1 MVIRE
6 MNNAHIGKILEK
18 ASTDESLTSE
28 DTLVLLALDPDSDE
42 TRQLLDAADRGSRE
56 WGHKRGY
63 IWASI
68 GLDYSPCPMNCTFC
82 SLGEKWGIIKEAWT
96 PKVDEI
102 LDLIHH
108 YDVPEVRWITL
119 RTSEFY
125 GIEKLI
131 QIARLAMPLKYAE
144 LVVNTGE
151 FNREDARA
159 LHEAGFKGAYH
170 VMRLREGVDTGVDPN
185 ERLITLEAIKQ
196 SPLQLAALVDPIGP
210 EHSDEELVQAMF
222 LHKAYGVSLMGAMA
236 RFSVAGTP
244 KHELGTISRAR
255 LAQITAVIRLA
266 AGKQVDAICTH
277 PADDRILTS
286 GANTVVVEYGA
297 IPRDTEISQGDWK
310 GFNIKEAVKLLKGA
324 GYEI

>member
-1 MVIRE
+1 MVVRD
-6 MNNAHIGKILEK
+6 MNNACIGKILEK
-18 ASTDESLTSE
+18 ALADESLTGE
-28 DTLVLLALDPDSDE
+28 DISVLLALDPDSDE
-42 TRQLLDAADRGSRE
+42 TKQLLDTADRASRE
-56 WGHKRGY
+56 WAHRRGY

-82 SLGEKWGIIKEAWT
+82 SLGKKWGIIKEPWVLKT
-96 PKVDEI
+96 DEI
-102 LDLIHH
+102 LDLIRL

-131 QIARLAMPLKYAE
+131 QIARLAIPLKHAE

-151 FNREDARA
+151 FERKDARA
-159 LHEAGFKGAYH
+159 LYEAGFKVAYH

-210 EHSDEELVQAMF
+210 EHTDEELVQALF
-222 LHKAYGVSLMGAMA
+222 LHKAYGASLMGAMA
-236 RFSVAGTP
+236 RFAVAGTP
-244 KHELGTISRAR
+244 KYELGTISRAR
-255 LAQITAVIRLA
+255 LAQITAVSRLV

-277 PADDRILTS
+277 PTDDGILTS

-297 IPRDTEISQGDWK
+297 IPRDTKVSQGDWK
-310 GFNIKEAVKLLKGA
+310 GFNIREAVKLLRGA

>member
-1 MVIRE
+1 
-6 MNNAHIGKILEK
+6 MNNAHIGKTLEK
-18 ASTDESLTSE
+18 ALADESLTGEEIS
-28 DTLVLLALDPDSDE
+28 LLLALDPDSDE
-42 TRQLLDAADRGSRE
+42 MQELLDTADRASRE
-56 WGHKRGY
+56 WAHKRGY

-82 SLGEKWGIIKEAWT
+82 SLGEKWGIIKEPWT
-96 PKVDEI
+96 LKADEI
-102 LDLIHH
+102 LDLIHR
-108 YDVPEVRWITL
+108 YDLPEVRWITL

-125 GIEKLI
+125 SIDKLI
-131 QIARLAMPLKYAE
+131 QIARLAMPLKHAE

-151 FNREDARA
+151 FDRKDARA
-159 LHEAGFKGAYH
+159 LYEAGFNVAYH

-210 EHSDEELVQAMF
+210 EHTDEELVEAMF
-222 LHKAYGVSLMGAMA
+222 LHKAYGASLMGAMA
-236 RFSVAGTP
+236 RFAVAGTP
-244 KHELGTISRAR
+244 KHEIGTISQVR
-255 LAQITAVIRLA
+255 LAQITAVSRLV

-297 IPRDTEISQGDWK
+297 IPRDTKISQGDWK
-310 GFNIKEAVKLLKGA
+310 GFDIQEALKLLRGA